1 MAIFSNGVRLGLMAL
16 FILAVIS
23 TGSRVAQAEDAASTF
38 KAKCALC
45 HGADGKGN
53 TPVGKKM
60 GIPDFTSPDVQKQPD
75 SDLIQIVTKGKSK
88 MPSYDGKLKPEE
100 IKALVAYLRQL
111 GNGK

>member
-1 MAIFSNGVRLGLMAL
+1 MAIVSNSVRLVLMAL
-16 FILAVIS
+16 FVLALI
-23 TGSRVAQAEDAASTF
+23 TRGSQVVQAQDATSTF

-60 GIPDFTSPDVQKQPD
+60 GIPDFTSPDVQKRPD
-75 SDLIQIVTKGKSK
+75 SDLIQIVSKGKNK

-100 IKALVAYLRQL
+100 IKSLVAYIRQL